1 MRVPGFIRRNW
12 KLKVGCCLIAFVT
25 WVGVVYAGNPPE
37 TKMLSLAVPQSAA
50 NIPAGY
56 VLVHPVSNA
65 LVRVGGSANTLD
77 SLNLA
82 VLTVNVDWAA
92 VNRAGTYSI
101 PIAITSS
108 DPIIEL
114 IGPPTS
120 VQVDLDVLTSKSVPV
135 TIQITSPP
143 PVGYRSGAQEAT
155 PSTVVVDGPQHEL
168 AGIVARVTVNLS
180 TQKANFQ
187 QQLPVLIYD
196 SKLVRLNNVGVEPTD
211 VSVSI
216 RITEDVTTRY
226 GVAVAPRTEGS
237 PSPGHYL
244 TGIVVSPLTVVA
256 TGSLNLLNT
265 LDSVLTAPIPLAGIT
280 GTFTETVAIIAPP
293 GVTLSQSKVTVTI
306 EMGTVPTPPPSPT
319 PTPTPLPT

>member
-1 MRVPGFIRRNW
+1 VRLPGFIRRHW

-37 TKMLSLAVPQSAA
+37 TKVLSLAVPQNAA

-56 VLVHPVSNA
+56 VLVHPVNNV
-65 LVRVGGSANTLD
+65 LVRVGGDQNTLD
-77 SLNLA
+77 SLNPA
-82 VLTVNVDWAA
+82 VLTANVDWAA
-92 VNRAGTYSI
+92 VTRAGTYSI
-101 PIAITSS
+101 PISITNT
-108 DPIIEL
+108 DPNVEL
-114 IGPPTS
+114 ITPPTS
-120 VQVDLDVLTSKSVPV
+120 VPVDLDVLISKSVQV

-143 PVGYRSGAQEAT
+143 PVGFQSGDQLAT

-168 AGIVARVTVNLS
+168 AGIVARVTVPLS

-187 QQLPVLIYD
+187 QQLPVLVYD

-280 GTFTETVAIIAPP
+280 GTFTETVAIVAPP
-293 GVTLSQSKVTVTI
+293 GVSLSQSKVTVTI
-306 EMGTVPTPPPSPT
+306 EMGTVPSPPPT
-319 PTPTPLPT
+319 PTPTPTPAPT

>member
-1 MRVPGFIRRNW
+1 VRLPGFVRRNW

-37 TKMLSLAVPQSAA
+37 TKLLSLAVPQSPA
-50 NIPAGY
+50 NIPARY
-56 VLVHPVSNA
+56 VLVHPVTNV
-65 LVRVGGSANTLD
+65 LVRVGGDQNTLD
-77 SLNLA
+77 SLNPA
-82 VLTVNVDWAA
+82 VLAVNVDWPA

-101 PIAITSS
+101 PLAITSS
-108 DPIIEL
+108 DPNIEL
-114 IGPPTS
+114 ITPPTS
-120 VQVDLDVLTSKSVPV
+120 VQVDLDVLVSKSVPV
-135 TIQITSPP
+135 DIHITSPP
-143 PVGYRSGAQEAT
+143 PVGFQSGNQVAT

-168 AGIVARVTVNLS
+168 AGIVARVTVPLS

-187 QQLPVLIYD
+187 QQLPVLVYD

-226 GVAVAPRTEGS
+226 GVAVSPRTEGS
-237 PSPGHYL
+237 PSPGHFL

-265 LDSVLTAPIPLAGIT
+265 LDSVLTVPIPLGGIT
-280 GTFTETVAIIAPP
+280 GNFTETVAIIAPP

-306 EMGTVPTPPPSPT
+306 EMGTVPTPPPTPT
-319 PTPTPLPT
+319 PTPTPIPT